1 MLTAYV
7 IANIITAFCNL
18 FLSIFVYFKD
28 NKNIININYFLLNSS
43 IALWAFGF
51 AMAIT
56 AADKTTGL
64 FWIRFL
70 NIGAIL
76 IPLFFLHFI
85 FSLLK
90 IYWQKKALVI
100 TTSAINFLFLILNF
114 TSFYTKDVAPKLI
127 FRSWAIPGSLYPL
140 FIVMFFSYIAY
151 ASYTLYKG
159 LQNSSSPADKNQLR
173 YVAAASIIGF
183 VGGSTT
189 FLPGFGL
196 NIYPFGTLF
205 VSFNALIISY
215 AIVKHRL
222 MDIEFVIRK
231 SVIYAYASFLLL
243 IPIFLFTLGA
253 QQFAFQ
259 TISFPFSCFVLMC
272 MIIAAYLFPKVRL
285 QAETTVEQY
294 LFKEK
299 YDYKKTISDLSQA
312 MVSILD
318 INELCKKI
326 ISTTADALHVDKAS
340 VFISNEEK
348 ESFLLGDARG
358 LDGKDLKKSY
368 RKDDPFLKL
377 LERRREITI
386 REELERYQH
395 NPDMQ
400 TLYRTLTSMGAETCI
415 PLIAKQKLIGFINL
429 GLKGNKKMY
438 THEDLELL
446 TTLAN
451 SATIAIENAQLYEN
465 LKNTKKVML
474 RADRLASLG
483 TLAAGLA
490 HEIRNPLVA
499 IKTFTQLLPERF
511 DDEEF
516 RNYFTSVAAG
526 EIDRIST
533 LITELLEFSR
543 PSGPFFQQEN
553 LNGILD
559 KMITLIKTEAK
570 QKELE
575 IETTLADDLP
585 TVTVDKEQ
593 IKQVFINILLNAIQA
608 TPEKG
613 TISIVTRKIGK
624 SNGTPGFVQ
633 VEISDTGIGIP
644 EEELDKIFTPFFTT
658 RAKGSGLGLAITH
671 QIIQEHEGT
680 IDVRSAVQK
689 GTTFSINLPINPLI
703 LKQHKNNDQQ
713 AN

>member
-7 IANIITAFCNL
+7 IANIITAICNL
-18 FLSIFVYFKD
+18 SLAFFVYFKD
-28 NKNIININYFLLNSS
+28 KKNSVNINYFLLNTSV
-43 IALWAFGF
+43 ALWAFGF

-56 AADKTTGL
+56 ASDKTMGL

-70 NIGAIL
+70 NVGAIL

-90 IYWQKKALVI
+90 IYRQKKALVI
-100 TTSAINFLFLILNF
+100 STYIISFFFLILNF
-114 TSFYTKDVAPKLI
+114 TPLFTQDVVPKMI
-127 FRSWAIPGSLYPL
+127 FKSWAVPGPLYPL
-140 FIVMFFSYIAY
+140 FIIMFFSYIAY
-151 ASYTLYKG
+151 ASYTLFKG
-159 LQNSSSPADKNQLR
+159 LQHSSAAEKNQLR

-189 FLPGFGL
+189 FFPVLNI

-205 VSFNALIISY
+205 VSLNALIISY
-215 AIVKHRL
+215 SIVKHRL

-231 SVIYAYASFLLL
+231 GVIYAYASLLLL
-243 IPIFLFTLGA
+243 IPIFLLTVGA
-253 QQFAFQ
+253 QLYTFQQMNFA
-259 TISFPFSCFVLMC
+259 FSCFVFLC

-285 QAETTVEQY
+285 QAETNVEQY
-294 LFKEK
+294 FFKDK
-299 YDYKKTISDLSQA
+299 YDYKKTISDLSKA

-318 INELCKKI
+318 INELCRKI
-326 ISTTADALHVDKAS
+326 ISTTTEALKVEKAS
-340 VFISNEEK
+340 VFIFNEEK
-348 ESFLLGDARG
+348 DAFLLCDARG
-358 LDGKDLKKSY
+358 LEGYTIANSY
-368 RKDDPFLKL
+368 RKDDQFFKL

-400 TLYRTLTSMGAETCI
+400 NIYQMMTRLGAETCI
-415 PLIAKQKLIGFINL
+415 PLIAKQRLIGIINL
-429 GLKGNKKMY
+429 GMKGNKKMY

-451 SATIAIENAQLYEN
+451 SATIGIENAQLYEN
-465 LKNTKKVML
+465 MKNTKKIML

-516 RNYFTSVAAG
+516 RNYFSTVAAG

-533 LITELLEFSR
+533 LVTELLEFSR

-553 LNGILD
+553 LNDILD

-570 QKELE
+570 QKELT
-575 IETTLADDLP
+575 IEATLADDLP

-593 IKQVFINILLNAIQA
+593 MKQVFINILLNAIQA

-613 TISIVTRKIGK
+613 TILVATRKIVK
-624 SNGTPGFVQ
+624 SNGGPGFVQ

-658 RAKGSGLGLAITH
+658 RAKGSGLGLAISH

-680 IDVRSAVQK
+680 IDVKSVDKK
-689 GTTFSINLPINPLI
+689 GTTFIINLPTNPLI
-703 LKQHKNNDQQ
+703 LKHNNNDRQV
-713 AN
+713 N

>member
-1 MLTAYV
+1 MLTAYF
-7 IANIITAFCNL
+7 IASIVTAVCNL
-18 FLSIFVYFKD
+18 ALALIVYFKD
-28 NKNIININYFLLNSS
+28 RKNIVNINYFFSNLS

-56 AADKTTGL
+56 TSDKTMGL

-70 NIGAIL
+70 NVGAIF

-90 IYWQKKALVI
+90 IYRQKKALVI
-100 TTSAINFLFLILNF
+100 STYIISFVFLILNF
-114 TSFYTKDVAPKLI
+114 TPLYTQDVGPIMI
-127 FRSWAIPGSLYPL
+127 FKSWAVPGPLYPL
-140 FIVMFFSYIAY
+140 FIIMFFSYIAY
-151 ASYTLYKG
+151 ASYTLFKG
-159 LQNSSSPADKNQLR
+159 LQHSSAVEKNQLR

-189 FLPGFGL
+189 FFPVLNI

-205 VSFNALIISY
+205 VSLNALIISY
-215 AIVKHRL
+215 SIVKHRL

-231 SVIYAYASFLLL
+231 GVIYAYASFLLL
-243 IPIFLFTLGA
+243 IPIFLLTLGA
-253 QQFAFQ
+253 QQYAFQ
-259 TISFPFSCFVLMC
+259 TTNFAFSCFVLVC
-272 MIIAAYLFPKVRL
+272 MIIAACLFPKVRL

-294 LFKEK
+294 FFKEK
-299 YDYKKTISDLSQA
+299 YDYKKTISDLSRA

-318 INELCKKI
+318 INELCRKI
-326 ISTTADALHVDKAS
+326 IATTVEAMNVDKAS
-340 VFISNEEK
+340 IFILNDEK
-348 ESFLLGDARG
+348 EAFLLCDARG
-358 LDGKDLKKSY
+358 LEGYTISNSY
-368 RKDDPFLKL
+368 RKDDPFFKL
-377 LERRREITI
+377 LERRREITL
-386 REELERYQH
+386 REELERYKN
-395 NPDMQ
+395 NPDIQ
-400 TLYRTLTSMGAETCI
+400 TIYQMMTRMGAETCI
-415 PLIAKQKLIGFINL
+415 PLIAKQRLVGIVNL
-429 GLKGNKKMY
+429 GTKGNKKMY

-516 RNYFTSVAAG
+516 RNHFTNVAAG

-533 LITELLEFSR
+533 LVTELLEFSR

-553 LNGILD
+553 LNAILD

-570 QKELE
+570 QKEVA

-613 TISIVTRKIGK
+613 SILVATRKIAK
-624 SNGTPGFVQ
+624 SNGGPGFVQ
-633 VEISDTGIGIP
+633 VEISDTGVGIP

-658 RAKGSGLGLAITH
+658 RAKGSGLGLAISH

-680 IDVRSAVQK
+680 IDVRSALQK
-689 GTTFSINLPINPLI
+689 GTTFTINLPTNPLI
-703 LKQHKNNDQQ
+703 LKQHKNDDREN
-713 AN
+713 N

>member
-7 IANIITAFCNL
+7 IANIITAICNL
-18 FLSIFVYFKD
+18 SLAFFVYFKD
-28 NKNIININYFLLNSS
+28 KKNSVNINYFLLNTSV
-43 IALWAFGF
+43 ALWAFGF

-56 AADKTTGL
+56 ASDKTMGL

-70 NIGAIL
+70 NVGAIL

-90 IYWQKKALVI
+90 IYRQKKALVI
-100 TTSAINFLFLILNF
+100 STYIISFFFLILNF
-114 TSFYTKDVAPKLI
+114 TPLFTQGVAPKMI
-127 FRSWAIPGSLYPL
+127 FKSWAVPGPLYPL
-140 FIVMFFSYIAY
+140 FIIMFFSYIAY
-151 ASYTLYKG
+151 ASYTLFKG
-159 LQNSSSPADKNQLR
+159 LQNSSAAEKNQLR

-189 FLPGFGL
+189 FFPVLNI

-205 VSFNALIISY
+205 VALNALIISY
-215 AIVKHRL
+215 SIVKHRL

-231 SVIYAYASFLLL
+231 GVVYAYASFLLL
-243 IPIFLFTLGA
+243 IPVFLLIIGA
-253 QQFAFQ
+253 QIYSFKEAHIGFSAF
-259 TISFPFSCFVLMC
+259 TFLC
-272 MIIAAYLFPKVRL
+272 IIITACLFPKVRL
-285 QAETTVEQY
+285 QAETTVEQFI
-294 LFKEK
+294 FKEN
-299 YDYKKTISDLSQA
+299 YDYNKTISDLSKA

-318 INELCKKI
+318 INELCRKI
-326 ISTTADALHVDKAS
+326 ISTTTEALKVEKAS
-340 VFISNEEK
+340 VFIFNEEK
-348 ESFLLGDARG
+348 DAFLLCDARG
-358 LDGKDLKKSY
+358 LEGYTIANSY
-368 RKDDPFLKL
+368 RKDDQFFKL

-400 TLYRTLTSMGAETCI
+400 TIYQMMTRLGAETCI
-415 PLIAKQKLIGFINL
+415 PLIAKQRLIGIINL
-429 GLKGNKKMY
+429 GMKGNKKMY

-451 SATIAIENAQLYEN
+451 SATIGIENAQLYEN
-465 LKNTKKVML
+465 MKNTKKIML

-516 RNYFTSVAAG
+516 RNYFTTVAAG

-533 LITELLEFSR
+533 LVTELLEFSR
-543 PSGPFFQQEN
+543 PYGPFFQQEN
-553 LNGILD
+553 LNDILD

-570 QKELE
+570 QKELT
-575 IETTLADDLP
+575 IEATLADDLP

-593 IKQVFINILLNAIQA
+593 MKQVFINILLNAIQA

-613 TISIVTRKIGK
+613 TILVATRKIVK
-624 SNGTPGFVQ
+624 SNGGPGFVQ

-658 RAKGSGLGLAITH
+658 RAKGSGLGLAISH

-680 IDVRSAVQK
+680 IDVKSVDKK
-689 GTTFSINLPINPLI
+689 GTTFIINLPTNPLI
-703 LKQHKNNDQQ
+703 LKHNNNDRQV
-713 AN
+713 N

>member
-1 MLTAYV
+1 MNAYILANTLTTLTSFILGLFVYLKNNN
-7 IANIITAFCNL
+7 NILNKLWFLIS
-18 FLSIFVYFKD
+18 LSIAGWSFG
-28 NKNIININYFLLNSS
+28 LC
-43 IALWAFGF
+43 AF
-51 AMAIT
+51 ILSP
-56 AADKTTGL
+56 DKTVAL
-64 FWIRFL
+64 FWAHFHNISAGFL
-70 NIGAIL
+70 PI
-76 IPLFFLHFI
+76 FFLHF
-85 FSLLK
+85 
-90 IYWQKKALVI
+90 
-100 TTSAINFLFLILNF
+100 TLILTESKWTRIIPYIYIPPLSIIALALLF
-114 TSFYTKDVAPKLI
+114 PASFINDLAPK
-127 FRSWAIPGSLYPL
+127 FDFKYYTIPGSIYYI
-140 FIVMFFSYIAY
+140 FSAVFFLYIAFANY
-151 ASYTLYKG
+151 LLFYHFKI
-159 LQNSSSPADKNQLR
+159 SSSLKRNQIK
-173 YVAAASIIGF
+173 YVLIGSIIGF
-183 VGGSTT
+183 SGGATVFFPVFNINIPPYGN
-189 FLPGFGL
+189 FL
-196 NIYPFGTLF
+196 IPFYTI
-205 VSFNALIISY
+205 IISY
-215 AIVKHRL
+215 SIVKHRL
-222 MDIEFVIRK
+222 MDVDFVIRK
-231 SVIYAYASFLLL
+231 SVVYAYASFLLL
-243 IPIFLFTLGA
+243 IPIFLLTLGA
-253 QQFAFQ
+253 QQYAFQ
-259 TISFPFSCFVLMC
+259 TINFAFSCFVLMC
-272 MIIAAYLFPKVRL
+272 IIIAACLFPKVRL

-299 YDYKKTISDLSQA
+299 YDYKKTLSDLSRA

-326 ISTTADALHVDKAS
+326 ISTTTEAMNVNKAS
-340 VFISNEEK
+340 VFIFNEEK
-348 ESFLLGDARG
+348 ESFLLCDARG
-358 LDGKDLKKSY
+358 LDGIDLTKSY
-368 RKDDPFLKL
+368 RRDDPFVKL

-395 NPDMQ
+395 NTDMQ
-400 TLYRTLTSMGAETCI
+400 TLYRILTSMGAETCI
-415 PLIAKQKLIGFINL
+415 PLIAKQRLIGFINL

-446 TTLAN
+446 STLAN

-613 TISIVTRKIGK
+613 TISIVTRKIAK
-624 SNGTPGFVQ
+624 SNGAPGFVQ

-680 IDVRSAVQK
+680 IDVRSAVHK
-689 GTTFSINLPINPLI
+689 GTTFSINLPINPLV
-703 LKQHKNNDQQ
+703 LKQHKDNDQQ
-713 AN
+713 AD

>member
-1 MLTAYV
+1 M
-7 IANIITAFCNL
+7 
-18 FLSIFVYFKD
+18 IFK
-28 NKNIININYFLLNSS
+28 
-43 IALWAFGF
+43 
-51 AMAIT
+51 
-56 AADKTTGL
+56 
-64 FWIRFL
+64 
-70 NIGAIL
+70 
-76 IPLFFLHFI
+76 
-85 FSLLK
+85 
-90 IYWQKKALVI
+90 
-100 TTSAINFLFLILNF
+100 
-114 TSFYTKDVAPKLI
+114 
-127 FRSWAIPGSLYPL
+127 SWAVPGPLYPL
-140 FIVMFFSYIAY
+140 FIIMFFSYIAY
-151 ASYTLYKG
+151 ASYTLFKG
-159 LQNSSSPADKNQLR
+159 LQNSSPAEKNQLR

-189 FLPGFGL
+189 FLPVL
-196 NIYPFGTLF
+196 NINIYPFGTLF
-205 VSFNALIISY
+205 VSLNALIISY
-215 AIVKHRL
+215 SIVKHRL

-231 SVIYAYASFLLL
+231 GVVYAYASFLLL
-243 IPIFLFTLGA
+243 IPVFLLIIGA
-253 QQFAFQ
+253 QIYSFKEAHIGFSAF
-259 TISFPFSCFVLMC
+259 TFLCI
-272 MIIAAYLFPKVRL
+272 IIAACLFPKVRL

-294 LFKEK
+294 FFKDK
-299 YDYKKTISDLSQA
+299 YDYNKTISDLSKA

-318 INELCKKI
+318 INELCRKI
-326 ISTTADALHVDKAS
+326 ISTTTEALKVEKAS
-340 VFISNEEK
+340 VFIFNEEK
-348 ESFLLGDARG
+348 DAFLLCDARG
-358 LDGKDLKKSY
+358 LEGYTIANSY
-368 RKDDPFLKL
+368 RKDDQFFKL

-400 TLYRTLTSMGAETCI
+400 TIYQMMTRMGAETCI
-415 PLIAKQKLIGFINL
+415 PLIAKQRLIGIINL
-429 GLKGNKKMY
+429 GIKGNKKMY

-451 SATIAIENAQLYEN
+451 SATIGIENAQLYEN
-465 LKNTKKVML
+465 MKNTKKIML

-516 RNYFTSVAAG
+516 RNYFTTVAAG

-553 LNGILD
+553 LNDILD

-570 QKELE
+570 QKELT
-575 IETTLADDLP
+575 IEATLADDLP

-593 IKQVFINILLNAIQA
+593 MKQVFINILLNAIQA

-613 TISIVTRKIGK
+613 TILVETRKIVK
-624 SNGTPGFVQ
+624 SNGGPGFVQ

-658 RAKGSGLGLAITH
+658 RAKGSGLGLAISH

-680 IDVRSAVQK
+680 IDVKSVEKK
-689 GTTFSINLPINPLI
+689 GTTFIINLPTNPLI
-703 LKQHKNNDQQ
+703 LKHNNNDRQV
-713 AN
+713 N

>member
-1 MLTAYV
+1 MEGYIISGLLTTITSFCLGLFVYLRNKKEALNRLWFLLS
-7 IANIITAFCNL
+7 IAIAIWSFGVVTSITAPDKTLGLFWGRFNHLGVIFIPVL
-18 FLSIFVYFKD
+18 FLHFVVTLVTERLNKKLFRFLYILCAIFLLLNCTPLFLKDVVPKLNIKHYVVPGSIYPVFMLFFFSCVGYAHFFLIKGYR
-28 NKNIININYFLLNSS
+28 NASGLKKNQIKYFLL
-43 IALWAFGF
+43 
-51 AMAIT
+51 
-56 AADKTTGL
+56 
-64 FWIRFL
+64 
-70 NIGAIL
+70 
-76 IPLFFLHFI
+76 
-85 FSLLK
+85 
-90 IYWQKKALVI
+90 
-100 TTSAINFLFLILNF
+100 
-114 TSFYTKDVAPKLI
+114 
-127 FRSWAIPGSLYPL
+127 
-140 FIVMFFSYIAY
+140 
-151 ASYTLYKG
+151 
-159 LQNSSSPADKNQLR
+159 
-173 YVAAASIIGF
+173 ASIIGF
-183 VGGSTT
+183 FGGGSSI
-189 FLPGFGL
+189 LPVL
-196 NIYPFGTLF
+196 NINIPPWGMLLLPVY
-205 VSFNALIISY
+205 SIIISY

-231 SVIYAYASFLLL
+231 GVVYAYASFLLL
-243 IPIFLFTLGA
+243 IPVFLLILGA
-253 QQFAFQ
+253 QIYAFKKAN
-259 TISFPFSCFVLMC
+259 IAFSAFTFLCI
-272 MIIAAYLFPKVRL
+272 IIAAYLFPKVRL

-294 LFKEK
+294 FFKDK
-299 YDYKKTISDLSQA
+299 YDYKKTISDLSKA

-326 ISTTADALHVDKAS
+326 ISTTTEALKVDKAS
-340 VFISNEEK
+340 VFIFNEEK
-348 ESFLLGDARG
+348 DAFLLCDARG
-358 LDGKDLKKSY
+358 LEGYTIANSY
-368 RKDDPFLKL
+368 RKDDQFFKL

-400 TLYRTLTSMGAETCI
+400 TIYQMMTRMGAETCI
-415 PLIAKQKLIGFINL
+415 PLIAKQRLIGIVNL
-429 GLKGNKKMY
+429 GMKGNKKMY

-451 SATIAIENAQLYEN
+451 SATIGIENAQLYEN
-465 LKNTKKVML
+465 LKNTKKIML

-516 RNYFTSVAAG
+516 RNYFTTVAAG

-553 LNGILD
+553 LNDILD

-570 QKELE
+570 QKELT
-575 IETTLADDLP
+575 IEATLADDLP

-593 IKQVFINILLNAIQA
+593 MKQVFINILLNAIQA

-613 TISIVTRKIGK
+613 TILIATRKIVK
-624 SNGTPGFVQ
+624 SNGGPGFVQ

-658 RAKGSGLGLAITH
+658 RAKGSGLGLAISH

-680 IDVRSAVQK
+680 IDVKSVEKK
-689 GTTFSINLPINPLI
+689 GTTFIINLPTNPLI
-703 LKQHKNNDQQ
+703 LKHKNNDRQV
-713 AN
+713 N

>member
-7 IANIITAFCNL
+7 IANIITAICNL
-18 FLSIFVYFKD
+18 SLAFFVYFKD
-28 NKNIININYFLLNSS
+28 KKNSVNINYFLLNTSV
-43 IALWAFGF
+43 ALWAFGF

-56 AADKTTGL
+56 ASDKTMGL

-70 NIGAIL
+70 NVGAIL

-90 IYWQKKALVI
+90 IYRQKKALVI
-100 TTSAINFLFLILNF
+100 STYIISFFFLILNF
-114 TSFYTKDVAPKLI
+114 TPLFTQDVVPKMI
-127 FRSWAIPGSLYPL
+127 FKSWAVPGPLYPL
-140 FIVMFFSYIAY
+140 FIIMFFSYIAY
-151 ASYTLYKG
+151 ASYTLFKG
-159 LQNSSSPADKNQLR
+159 LQHSSAAEKNQLR

-189 FLPGFGL
+189 FFPVLNI

-205 VSFNALIISY
+205 VSLNALIISY
-215 AIVKHRL
+215 SIVKHRL

-231 SVIYAYASFLLL
+231 GVIYAYASLLLL
-243 IPIFLFTLGA
+243 IPIFLLTVGA
-253 QQFAFQ
+253 QLYTFQQMNFA
-259 TISFPFSCFVLMC
+259 FSCFVFLC

-285 QAETTVEQY
+285 QAETNVEQY
-294 LFKEK
+294 LFKDK
-299 YDYKKTISDLSQA
+299 YDYKKTISDLSKA

-318 INELCKKI
+318 INELCRKI
-326 ISTTADALHVDKAS
+326 ISTTTEALKVEKAS
-340 VFISNEEK
+340 VFIFNEEK
-348 ESFLLGDARG
+348 DAFLLCDARG
-358 LDGKDLKKSY
+358 LEGYTIANSY
-368 RKDDPFLKL
+368 RKDDQFFKL

-400 TLYRTLTSMGAETCI
+400 NIYQMMTRLGAETCI
-415 PLIAKQKLIGFINL
+415 PLIAKQRLIGIINL
-429 GLKGNKKMY
+429 GMKGNKKMY

-451 SATIAIENAQLYEN
+451 SATIGIENAQLYEN
-465 LKNTKKVML
+465 MKNTKKIML

-516 RNYFTSVAAG
+516 RNYFTTVAAG

-533 LITELLEFSR
+533 LVTELLEFSR

-553 LNGILD
+553 LNDILD

-570 QKELE
+570 QKELT

-593 IKQVFINILLNAIQA
+593 MKQVFINILLNAIQA

-613 TISIVTRKIGK
+613 TILVATRKIVK
-624 SNGTPGFVQ
+624 SNGGPGFVQ

-658 RAKGSGLGLAITH
+658 RAKGSGLGLAISH

-680 IDVRSAVQK
+680 IDVKSVDKK
-689 GTTFSINLPINPLI
+689 GTTFIINLPTNPLI
-703 LKQHKNNDQQ
+703 LKHNNNDRQV
-713 AN
+713 N

>member
-7 IANIITAFCNL
+7 IANIITAICNL
-18 FLSIFVYFKD
+18 SLAFFVYFKD
-28 NKNIININYFLLNSS
+28 KKNSVNINYFLLNTSV
-43 IALWAFGF
+43 ALWAFGF

-56 AADKTTGL
+56 ASDKTMGL

-70 NIGAIL
+70 NVGAIL

-90 IYWQKKALVI
+90 IYRQKKALVI
-100 TTSAINFLFLILNF
+100 STYIISFFFLILNF
-114 TSFYTKDVAPKLI
+114 TPLFTQDVVPKMI
-127 FRSWAIPGSLYPL
+127 FKSWAVPGPLYPL
-140 FIVMFFSYIAY
+140 FIIMFFSYIAY
-151 ASYTLYKG
+151 ASYTLFKG
-159 LQNSSSPADKNQLR
+159 LQHSSAAEKNQLR

-189 FLPGFGL
+189 FFPVLNI

-205 VSFNALIISY
+205 VSLNALIISY
-215 AIVKHRL
+215 SIVKHRL

-231 SVIYAYASFLLL
+231 GVIYAYASLLLL
-243 IPIFLFTLGA
+243 IPIFLLTVGA
-253 QQFAFQ
+253 QLYTFQQMNFA
-259 TISFPFSCFVLMC
+259 FSCFVFLC

-285 QAETTVEQY
+285 QAETNVEQY
-294 LFKEK
+294 LFKDK
-299 YDYKKTISDLSQA
+299 YDYKKTISDLSKA

-318 INELCKKI
+318 INELCRKI
-326 ISTTADALHVDKAS
+326 ISTTTEALKVEKAS
-340 VFISNEEK
+340 VFIFNEEK
-348 ESFLLGDARG
+348 DAFLLCDARG
-358 LDGKDLKKSY
+358 LEGYTIANSY
-368 RKDDPFLKL
+368 RKDDQFFKL

-400 TLYRTLTSMGAETCI
+400 NIYQMMTRLGAETCI
-415 PLIAKQKLIGFINL
+415 PLIAKQRLIGIINL
-429 GLKGNKKMY
+429 GMKGNKKMY

-451 SATIAIENAQLYEN
+451 SATIGIENAQLYEN
-465 LKNTKKVML
+465 MKNTKKIML

-516 RNYFTSVAAG
+516 RNYFSTVAAG

-533 LITELLEFSR
+533 LVTELLEFSR

-553 LNGILD
+553 LNDILD

-570 QKELE
+570 QKELT
-575 IETTLADDLP
+575 IEATLADDLP

-593 IKQVFINILLNAIQA
+593 MKQVFINILLNAIQA

-613 TISIVTRKIGK
+613 TILVATRKIVK
-624 SNGTPGFVQ
+624 SNGGPGFVQ

-658 RAKGSGLGLAITH
+658 RAKGSGLGLAISH

-680 IDVRSAVQK
+680 IDVKSVDKK
-689 GTTFSINLPINPLI
+689 GTTFIINLPTNPLI
-703 LKQHKNNDQQ
+703 LKHNNNDRQV
-713 AN
+713 N

>member
-7 IANIITAFCNL
+7 IANIITAICNL
-18 FLSIFVYFKD
+18 SLAFFVYFKD
-28 NKNIININYFLLNSS
+28 KKNSVNINYFLLNTSV
-43 IALWAFGF
+43 ALWAFGF

-56 AADKTTGL
+56 ASDKTMGL

-70 NIGAIL
+70 NVGAIL

-90 IYWQKKALVI
+90 IYRQKKALVI
-100 TTSAINFLFLILNF
+100 STYIISFFFLILNF
-114 TSFYTKDVAPKLI
+114 TPLFTQDVVPKMI
-127 FRSWAIPGSLYPL
+127 FKSWAVPGPLYPL
-140 FIVMFFSYIAY
+140 FIIMFFSYIAY
-151 ASYTLYKG
+151 ASYTLFKG
-159 LQNSSSPADKNQLR
+159 LQHSSAAEKNQLR

-189 FLPGFGL
+189 FFPVLNI

-205 VSFNALIISY
+205 VSLNALIISY
-215 AIVKHRL
+215 SIVKHRL

-231 SVIYAYASFLLL
+231 GVIYAYASLLLL
-243 IPIFLFTLGA
+243 IPIFLLTVGA
-253 QQFAFQ
+253 QLYTFQQMNFA
-259 TISFPFSCFVLMC
+259 FSCFVFLC

-285 QAETTVEQY
+285 QAETNVEQY
-294 LFKEK
+294 LFKDK
-299 YDYKKTISDLSQA
+299 YDYKKTISDLSKA

-318 INELCKKI
+318 INELCRKI
-326 ISTTADALHVDKAS
+326 ISTTTEALKVEKAS
-340 VFISNEEK
+340 VFIFNEEK
-348 ESFLLGDARG
+348 DAFLLCDARG
-358 LDGKDLKKSY
+358 LEGYTIANSY
-368 RKDDPFLKL
+368 RKDDQFFKL

-400 TLYRTLTSMGAETCI
+400 TIYQMMTRLGAETCI
-415 PLIAKQKLIGFINL
+415 PLIAKQRLIGIINL
-429 GLKGNKKMY
+429 GMKGNKKMY

-451 SATIAIENAQLYEN
+451 SATIGIENAQLYEN
-465 LKNTKKVML
+465 MKNTKKIML

-483 TLAAGLA
+483 THAAGLA

-516 RNYFTSVAAG
+516 RNYFSTVAAG

-533 LITELLEFSR
+533 LVTELLEFSR

-553 LNGILD
+553 LNDILD

-570 QKELE
+570 QKELT

-593 IKQVFINILLNAIQA
+593 MKQVFINILLNAIQA

-613 TISIVTRKIGK
+613 TILVATRKIVK
-624 SNGTPGFVQ
+624 SNGGPGFVQ

-658 RAKGSGLGLAITH
+658 RAKGSGLGLAISH

-680 IDVRSAVQK
+680 IDVKSVDKK
-689 GTTFSINLPINPLI
+689 GTTFIINLPTNPLI
-703 LKQHKNNDQQ
+703 LKHNNNDRQV
-713 AN
+713 N

>member
-7 IANIITAFCNL
+7 IANIITAICNL
-18 FLSIFVYFKD
+18 SLAFFVYFKD
-28 NKNIININYFLLNSS
+28 KKNSVNINYFLLNTSV
-43 IALWAFGF
+43 ALWAFGF

-56 AADKTTGL
+56 ASDKTMGL

-70 NIGAIL
+70 NVGAIL

-90 IYWQKKALVI
+90 IYRQKKALVI
-100 TTSAINFLFLILNF
+100 STYIISFFFLILNF
-114 TSFYTKDVAPKLI
+114 TPLFTQDVVPKMI
-127 FRSWAIPGSLYPL
+127 FKSWAVPGPLYPL
-140 FIVMFFSYIAY
+140 FIIMFFSYIAY
-151 ASYTLYKG
+151 ASYTLFKG
-159 LQNSSSPADKNQLR
+159 LQHSSAAEKNQLR

-189 FLPGFGL
+189 FFPVLNI

-205 VSFNALIISY
+205 VSLNALIISY
-215 AIVKHRL
+215 SIVKHRL

-231 SVIYAYASFLLL
+231 GVIYAYASLLLL
-243 IPIFLFTLGA
+243 IPIFLLTVGA
-253 QQFAFQ
+253 QLYTFQQMNFA
-259 TISFPFSCFVLMC
+259 FSCFVFLC

-285 QAETTVEQY
+285 QAETNVEQY
-294 LFKEK
+294 FFKDK
-299 YDYKKTISDLSQA
+299 YDYKKTISDLSKA

-318 INELCKKI
+318 INELCRKI
-326 ISTTADALHVDKAS
+326 ISTTTEALKVEKAS
-340 VFISNEEK
+340 VFIFNEEK
-348 ESFLLGDARG
+348 DAFLLCDARG
-358 LDGKDLKKSY
+358 LEGYTIANSY
-368 RKDDPFLKL
+368 RKDDQFFKL

-400 TLYRTLTSMGAETCI
+400 TIYQMMTRLGAETCI
-415 PLIAKQKLIGFINL
+415 PLIAKQRLIGIINL
-429 GLKGNKKMY
+429 GMKGNKKMY

-451 SATIAIENAQLYEN
+451 SATIGIENAQLYEN
-465 LKNTKKVML
+465 MKNTKKIML

-516 RNYFTSVAAG
+516 RNYFSTVAAG

-533 LITELLEFSR
+533 LVTELLEFSR

-553 LNGILD
+553 LNDILD

-570 QKELE
+570 QKELT
-575 IETTLADDLP
+575 IEATLADDLP

-593 IKQVFINILLNAIQA
+593 MKQVFINILLNAIQA

-613 TISIVTRKIGK
+613 TILVATRKIVK
-624 SNGTPGFVQ
+624 SNGGPGFVQ

-658 RAKGSGLGLAITH
+658 RAKGSGLGLAISH

-680 IDVRSAVQK
+680 IDVKSVDKK
-689 GTTFSINLPINPLI
+689 GTTFTINLPTNPLI
-703 LKQHKNNDQQ
+703 LKHNNNDRQV
-713 AN
+713 N

>member
-1 MLTAYV
+1 MLKAYV

-18 FLSIFVYFKD
+18 SLAVFVYLKD
-28 NKNIININYFLLNSS
+28 RKNIVNINYFLSNFS

-56 AADKTTGL
+56 APDKTMGL

-70 NIGAIL
+70 NVGAIL
-76 IPLFFLHFI
+76 VPLFFLHFV

-90 IYWQKKALVI
+90 IYRQKKALVI
-100 TTSAINFLFLILNF
+100 STYIISFLFLILN
-114 TSFYTKDVAPKLI
+114 YTPLYTQDVAPIMI
-127 FRSWAIPGSLYPL
+127 FKSWAVPGPLYPL
-140 FIVMFFSYIAY
+140 FIIMFFSYIVY
-151 ASYTLYKG
+151 ASYTLFKG
-159 LQNSSSPADKNQLR
+159 LQLASPAEKNQLR

-189 FLPGFGL
+189 FFPAF
-196 NIYPFGTLF
+196 NINLYPFGTLF
-205 VSFNALIISY
+205 VSLNALIISY
-215 AIVKHRL
+215 AIIKHRL

-231 SVIYAYASFLLL
+231 GVIYAYTSFLLL
-243 IPIFLFTLGA
+243 IPTFLFTLGA
-253 QQFAFQ
+253 QQYTFQ
-259 TISFPFSCFVLMC
+259 KINIAFSCFVLVC
-272 MIIAAYLFPKVRL
+272 MILAAYLFPKVRL
-285 QAETTVEQY
+285 QAESTVEQY

-299 YDYKKTISDLSQA
+299 YDYKKTISDLNQA

-326 ISTTADALHVDKAS
+326 ISTTTEAMNVHKAS
-340 VFISNEEK
+340 IFIFNEEK
-348 ESFLLGDARG
+348 ESFLLSYARG
-358 LDGKDLKKSY
+358 LDDKDITKSF
-368 RKDDPFLKL
+368 RRDDQFVKL
-377 LERRREITI
+377 LERRREIMI
-386 REELERYQH
+386 REELERFQH

-400 TLYRTLTSMGAETCI
+400 IIYQTMTSMVAETCI

-429 GLKGNKKMY
+429 GIKGNKKMY

-613 TISIVTRKIGK
+613 TISIVTRKIAK
-624 SNGTPGFVQ
+624 TNGTPGFVQ
-633 VEISDTGIGIP
+633 VEISDTGVGIP

-680 IDVRSAVQK
+680 IDVRSAVHK
-689 GTTFSINLPINPLI
+689 GTTFSINLPINPLV
-703 LKQHKNNDQQ
+703 LKQHKNNDQL